1 MRSRELED
9 AQIENHAQPT
19 GNQFNEWPSPG
30 RSFGPRRS
38 RAANLIA
45 RQGLYCRCRLFG
57 CGDCRALHG
66 KEPEADLRTTETTF
80 PGDVPLTTDVWFARR
95 LGEYQ
100 GLAALRGNS
109 FAAVFTIAAAQA
121 ENGPTDIFFARIGP
135 GGGDETD

>member
-1 MRSRELED
+1 MRRRELED

-19 GNQFNEWPSPG
+19 GNQFNEWPSPR

-45 RQGLYCRCRLFG
+45 RQGLSCRCRLSG
-57 CGDCRALHG
+57 VATAAPYG
-66 KEPEADLRTTETTF
+66 KEPEADLRTSETTF

-100 GLAALRGNS
+100 GLAALRGNG
-109 FAAVFTIAAAQA
+109 FAAVFTMAAPQA
-121 ENGPTDIFFARIGP
+121 TDGPTDIFFARIGP